1 MYNQLKKGKLVMEKI
16 KRLSTAGTV
25 ICIVSMMMYVA
36 LALFLYFG
44 RISDA
49 LADFT
54 NGSMDKL
61 RNVSP
66 DSPSAGYE
74 VIAYLAGGAL
84 GLLGSIFLFAVIF
97 LLIALAL
104 YQFPAIISG
113 IIVNRKYKKAMD
125 KTACINSF
133 KVDGFVKA
141 IMNGIAVVSICS
153 LIIAD
158 IRHASISD
166 ILILLIAA
174 WNYVAVFALS
184 ILQIKKINEGQYL
197 AT

>member
-1 MYNQLKKGKLVMEKI
+1 MEKI